1 MDSSNPANIQAQL
14 LRLRRII
21 LWGSGGALA
30 AILAALAFVP
40 FDERVLARGVVGA
53 EHDTHLYA
61 PADGVLAALEVR
73 EGDRVTAG
81 QPVLRLDDTAWREQR
96 RASEASLERA
106 RGELA
111 REQAA
116 METTAG
122 LPLPREFWHTQE
134 EIGLARERIRH
145 EHLQVG
151 RAAELYDKGLVS
163 RQDLERAQ
171 LALEVARSEES
182 KALDR
187 RRILEQGLEG
197 HIMNEAVA
205 RIDAAYGALRELEV
219 QRDHS
224 LAAIERCVVRAPADG
239 TVTLL
244 AKRRPGV
251 KVTRGE
257 ALAHLAHGEPVRVD
271 IFCGESQY
279 HRLRPGQRVLMR
291 SNSFDALRH
300 GYIEGTVE
308 RVAIEP
314 ESREDG
320 EPRFR
325 VVARIEHT
333 PQPLV
338 LGSTVEARIIIRR
351 TPLWRLLLPHIEEA

>member
-1 MDSSNPANIQAQL
+1 VDPASEAGIQAQL
-14 LRLRRII
+14 RRLRRII

-30 AILAALAFVP
+30 AILAALVFVP
-40 FDERVLARGVVGA
+40 FDERILARGVIGA
-53 EHDTHLYA
+53 EEDTHLYS

-73 EGDRVTAG
+73 EGDRVAAG
-81 QPVLRLDDTAWREQR
+81 QVVLRLDDTEWREQLR
-96 RASEASLERA
+96 TTEAALERA

-111 REQAA
+111 RQKAA
-116 METTAG
+116 MEATAG
-122 LPLPREFWHTQE
+122 LPLPKEFWHTQE

-145 EHLQVG
+145 EQLQVG

-187 RRILEQGLEG
+187 LRILEEGLEG
-197 HIMNEAVA
+197 KIMNEAVA

-219 QRDHS
+219 QRDHC
-224 LAAIERCVVRAPADG
+224 LAAIERCILRAPAEG

-257 ALAHLAHGEPVRVD
+257 NLAHLAHGEPLRVD
-271 IFCGESQY
+271 IFCGENQY
-279 HRLRPGQRVLMR
+279 HRVRPGQRVLMR
-291 SNSFDALRH
+291 SNAFDALRH

-308 RVAIEP
+308 RVGIEP
-314 ESREDG
+314 ETREDG

-325 VVARIEHT
+325 VVARIRDT

-351 TPLWRLLLPHIEEA
+351 TPLWRLLLPQIEGA